1 MYKDFNGE
9 IAYSDKY
16 YDYDTTL
23 QLTECS
29 IEYNNAKLKNDED
42 GMHRA
47 AQKAEG
53 IRISSKKNEVDIDK
67 MGIFEA
73 VISEDANS
81 KECRDMAILVEAAYA
96 YADGTEFEYGSL
108 EYGLIVTI
116 FMIDGLEIYESN
128 NELIGEAQEL
138 YSNYVDSGSLNE
150 ALFIASLPPGTADTL
165 DILEKTQ
172 ENY

>member
-1 MYKDFNGE
+1 
-9 IAYSDKY
+9 
-16 YDYDTTL
+16 
-23 QLTECS
+23 
-29 IEYNNAKLKNDED
+29 
-42 GMHRA
+42 
-47 AQKAEG
+47 
-53 IRISSKKNEVDIDK
+53 
-67 MGIFEA
+67 
-73 VISEDANS
+73 
-81 KECRDMAILVEAAYA
+81 MALLVEAAYT